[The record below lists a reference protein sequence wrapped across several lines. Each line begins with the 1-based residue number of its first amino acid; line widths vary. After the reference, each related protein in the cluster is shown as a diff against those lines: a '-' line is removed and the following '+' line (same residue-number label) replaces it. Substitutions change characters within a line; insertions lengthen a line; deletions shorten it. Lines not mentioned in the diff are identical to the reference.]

1 MLLFLLIAATLAH
14 DDHVIIPHYAVMDG
28 KNGEQY
34 FVLDRCIQLSEGL
47 YNKITKKDETTV
59 VKWKSTTGCIAFVKE
74 KEVTVKRFSR
84 GEEFYDNRY
93 DILRYT
99 YNMNAEATVD
109 NLVIVQGYNFCDCKL
124 LSDNTYLSVQF
135 DGNLILYSEVIVI
148 SGTCQSVRDD
158 EIGYHEYYPGSVK
171 TYEDGVKE
179 QWIVG
184 NHQTSG
190 VSPLSIV
197 FTLAFLVLI
206 LF

>member
-1 MLLFLLIAATLAH
+1 MLLFLLVAATLAH
-14 DDHVIIPHYAVMDG
+14 DDHVTIPHYAVIDG
-28 KNGEQY
+28 KDTEQY
-34 FVLDRCIQLSEGL
+34 IVMDRCIQLSEGL
-47 YNKITKKDETTV
+47 YNKITKKDEMTV
-59 VKWKSTTGCIAFVKE
+59 VKWKSTTGCIAFVKD

-99 YNMNAEATVD
+99 YNMNTEATVD
-109 NLVIVQGYNFCDCKL
+109 NLVVVEGLQFCDCKL

-135 DGNLILYSEVIVI
+135 DGNVILFSQITVT
-148 SGTCQSVRDD
+148 SGTCQSVRGD
-158 EIGYHEYYPGSVK
+158 EIGYHEDSPGSVI
-171 TYEDGVKE
+171 TFEDGVKE

-184 NHQTSG
+184 NRQTSG

-197 FTLAFLVLI
+197 LTLAFLILI

>member
-1 MLLFLLIAATLAH
+1 MLLFLLVAATLAH
-14 DDHVIIPHYAVMDG
+14 DDHVTIPHYAVLTKDG
-28 KNGEQY
+28 IDSY
-34 FVLDRCIQLSEGL
+34 YVLDRCIQLSEGL

-59 VKWKSTTGCIAFVKE
+59 VKWKSTTGCIAFVKD
-74 KEVTVKRFSR
+74 KEVVVTRFSR
-84 GEEFYDNRY
+84 GEEFYDNKY

-109 NLVIVQGYNFCDCKL
+109 NLAMVSGYQFCDCKP

-135 DGNLILYSEVIVI
+135 DGNLILYSEVIVT

-158 EIGYHEYYPGSVK
+158 EIGYHEFYPGSVK

-179 QWIVG
+179 QWMVG
-184 NHQTSG
+184 NRQTSG

-197 FTLAFLVLI
+197 LTLAFLILI